1 MRSLLLPV
9 CLAAAAS
16 PLPDGSHAEDVTF
29 LIDAFEEHAGPL
41 LQRKG
46 VDTGDLRDEFVPAAE
61 ELTSDQEYVDL
72 VVRLLARLEDGH
84 ARLTDLSVDMEG
96 FGPGPQYACGLEL
109 FEHDGD
115 WYVKRATGAA
125 AKAGVEA
132 GWKVERID
140 GEDANEWME
149 AAVERLRLRRGFSTE
164 RAARFAA
171 GTWGVVGPDG
181 ETARFELVS
190 PKRKKRKVNLTWGR
204 RSGGGRLV
212 GPVVFPEGLEMIGRE
227 IGWTRLSDEV
237 GYAWVGRVPGELPE
251 LIDAVIEGVGEDC
264 ETLVLDFRSNMGGGY
279 DRDALLGRFVPEGT
293 SWGGEQSAGPNPFTG
308 QLVVIVDPN
317 TISAAE
323 TIVGELKE
331 EGRAYLIGPGG
342 THGASGSK
350 QVVQVPSERLS
361 VRFVTR
367 SHKQRFNGGEGVEGL
382 GIEPHEIVEYDPKKI
397 AEGID
402 PCIERALEI
411 AKKGIPRR
419 AVSYRP
425 PR

>member
-1 MRSLLLPV
+1 MLLLALTT
-9 CLAAAAS
+9 CLAGVLPPAPDETHAA
-16 PLPDGSHAEDVTF
+16 DVTF

-41 LQRKG
+41 LKTK
-46 VDTGDLRDEFVPAAE
+46 DIDLGDLRDEFVPAAE
-61 ELTSDQEYVDL
+61 ELASDQEYVDL
-72 VVRLLARLEDGH
+72 VVRLLARLRDGH
-84 ARLTDLSVDMEG
+84 ARIAELDVDMEG

-115 WYVKRATGAA
+115 WYVKRASGAA
-125 AKAGVEA
+125 EDAGVEA
-132 GWKVERID
+132 GWRVERIE
-140 GEDANEWME
+140 GEDAEDWME
-149 AAVERLRLRRGFSTE
+149 AAVARLVERHGFSTE

-181 ETARFELVS
+181 ESAKFEFVS
-190 PKRKKRKVNLTWGR
+190 PKRKKKKANLTWSK

-227 IGWTRLSDEV
+227 IGWTRISDEV

-279 DRDALLGRFVPEGT
+279 DRDALLGRFVPEGQT
-293 SWGGEQSAGPNPFTG
+293 WGGEASAGPNPFTG

-350 QVVQVPSERLS
+350 QVVEVPSKRLA

-367 SHKQRFNGGEGVEGL
+367 SHKQRFNGGKGVEGL
-382 GIEPHEIVEYDPKKI
+382 GIEPHEIVEYDPDLI
-397 AEGID
+397 AEGVD
-402 PCIERALEI
+402 PCIARALEI
-411 AKKGIPRR
+411 AKKGVPRR